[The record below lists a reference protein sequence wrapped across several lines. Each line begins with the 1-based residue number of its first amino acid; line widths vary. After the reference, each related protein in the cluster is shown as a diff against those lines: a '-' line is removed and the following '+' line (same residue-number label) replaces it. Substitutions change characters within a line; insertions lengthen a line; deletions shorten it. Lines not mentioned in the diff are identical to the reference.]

1 MEKKY
6 KITLIIIFT
15 IILSI
20 AVIGTGYF
28 LYKNNLK
35 KNSAE
40 VLIDE
45 NLSINYLNGRK
56 FEFNDKVVS
65 EVMIHRT
72 EIFAVDIKSNVSD
85 ILEEID
91 EFKYSRIPVYE
102 RKRNKFF
109 CNK

>member
-20 AVIGTGYF
+20 TVIGTGYF

-56 FEFNDKVVS
+56 FEFNDK
-65 EVMIHRT
+65 EK
-72 EIFAVDIKSNVSD
+72 EINFSVINDSNEESMYHI
-85 ILEEID
+85 ILNDVNI
-91 EFKYSRIPVYE
+91 I
-102 RKRNKFF
+102 
-109 CNK
+109 

>member
-20 AVIGTGYF
+20 TVIGTGYF

-45 NLSINYLNGRK
+45 NLSINYLNYLPFGYWLIWYYHHK
-56 FEFNDKVVS
+56 F
-65 EVMIHRT
+65 
-72 EIFAVDIKSNVSD
+72 
-85 ILEEID
+85 
-91 EFKYSRIPVYE
+91 
-102 RKRNKFF
+102 
-109 CNK
+109 